1 MPGAVP
7 GGQHPL
13 SDTWKRRLAC
23 RTPNSAFYFCVLL
36 YSVYQVSP
44 PSFTYVCVQFAYG
57 SSRSPSGGR
66 LWRFHCIPFSLF
78 LPALMLCVVL
88 HTLDCLR
95 TIVCV
100 CACLIYASIW
110 VGLGGKEKKRKGG
123 LEEEREVARAGGVA
137 CPSLGSISHDRLF
150 PV

>member
-1 MPGAVP
+1 
-7 GGQHPL
+7 
-13 SDTWKRRLAC
+13 
-23 RTPNSAFYFCVLL
+23 
-36 YSVYQVSP
+36 
-44 PSFTYVCVQFAYG
+44 
-57 SSRSPSGGR
+57 
-66 LWRFHCIPFSLF
+66 
-78 LPALMLCVVL
+78 MLCVVL